1 MAFMLFLVMSLTVV
15 VKIHDQVL
23 KVHSISSKILSS
35 HMIQK
40 PCHFTGSDLI
50 PACPFSPPA
59 LSCLF
64 PFIQLR
70 LFPALLLYCHCWV
83 APQALCVAG
92 VTFLNKSLFSLRGLL
107 RISTKSSSLIWML
120 SSATS
125 LWWRQSRTSQRLSLP
140 DFLHTKSLPRWVVY
154 AKVAHTSPF
163 CKMSIGSWETH
174 LFVPC

>member
-1 MAFMLFLVMSLTVV
+1 MAFTLFLVMSLTLV
-15 VKIHDQVL
+15 VKIHDQVF

-50 PACPFSPPA
+50 PACPFSPA
-59 LSCLF
+59 LSYLF
-64 PFIQLR
+64 PSIQLC
-70 LFPALLLYCHCWV
+70 LCPALLLYCHCWV

-92 VTFLNKSLFSLRGLL
+92 STFLDNSLFSLRGLL

-125 LWWRQSRTSQRLSLP
+125 LWWRQSRTSQILSLLE
-140 DFLHTKSLPRWVVY
+140 FLHTKSLPRWVVY
-154 AKVAHTSPF
+154 AKGAHTSPF